1 MDCFFCC
8 RLFASFYSPLFTI
21 FVFMAQPRI
30 NKARRRKIS
39 IFLRCLA
46 ISFVAWML
54 FAISTE
60 QTYRIDAGISY
71 VNIPENKAFHPLQ
84 SDTVN
89 IRMRMSG
96 WKMFLKRLRPDTPH
110 VQVDLSGLKT
120 RNYIVFT
127 NQLGYINRQFPSEN
141 QVVGV
146 VPDTLYFDF
155 SKQTQR
161 KVPVR
166 PLLNIAFKKQY
177 GITGDT
183 RANPE
188 YVTVTGPLEDVAN
201 IDYLETDTI
210 RGTEVSTDVRTVA
223 YLNKH
228 QKNNISI
235 YPTFSE
241 ITVPVGEITEKVL
254 ELPVKVEN
262 ASRYTSV
269 RVLPSKVK
277 VTFLVSLK
285 DYNQW
290 SSRDFEAVVDME
302 NWEKNKVQNLPVI
315 LTKVPEHCDIISIE
329 PQNVD
334 FFVRR

>member
-1 MDCFFCC
+1 
-8 RLFASFYSPLFTI
+8 
-21 FVFMAQPRI
+21 MAQPRI
-30 NKARRRKIS
+30 TKTRRRKIA

-46 ISFVAWML
+46 LSFIAWLL
-54 FAISTE
+54 FAVSTE
-60 QTYRIDAGISY
+60 QIYRIDAGISY
-71 VNIPENKAFHPLQ
+71 VNIPENRAFHPLQ

-96 WKMFLKRLRPDTPH
+96 WKMFMKRLRPDTPR

-120 RNYIVFT
+120 RNHIVFT
-127 NQLGYINRQFPSEN
+127 NQLGYINRQFPVDN
-141 QVVGV
+141 QVIGV
-146 VPDTLYFDF
+146 SPDTLYFDF

-166 PLLNIAFKKQY
+166 PLYDIQFKKQY
-177 GITGDT
+177 GIVGDT

-210 RGTEVSTDVRTVA
+210 RGASVATDVRTIA

-228 QKNNISI
+228 QKNNITI

-241 ITVPVGEITEKVL
+241 ITIPVGEITEKVIDVPL
-254 ELPVKVEN
+254 KAEN

-269 RVLPSKVK
+269 RTLPSKVK

-285 DYNQW
+285 DYNKW
-290 SSRDFEAVVDME
+290 SSRDFEAVIDIE
-302 NWEKNKVQNLPVI
+302 NWETNKVKNLPVI
-315 LTKVPEHCDIISIE
+315 LTKVPEHCDVIRIE

-334 FFVRR
+334 FFIRR

>member
-1 MDCFFCC
+1 
-8 RLFASFYSPLFTI
+8 
-21 FVFMAQPRI
+21 
-30 NKARRRKIS
+30 
-39 IFLRCLA
+39 
-46 ISFVAWML
+46 L

-210 RGTEVSTDVRTVA
+210 RG
-223 YLNKH
+223 
-228 QKNNISI
+228 
-235 YPTFSE
+235 
-241 ITVPVGEITEKVL
+241 
-254 ELPVKVEN
+254 
-262 ASRYTSV
+262 
-269 RVLPSKVK
+269 
-277 VTFLVSLK
+277 
-285 DYNQW
+285 
-290 SSRDFEAVVDME
+290 
-302 NWEKNKVQNLPVI
+302 
-315 LTKVPEHCDIISIE
+315 
-329 PQNVD
+329 
-334 FFVRR
+334 